1 MRLAGMIL
9 GAGLGSRMRHLTA
22 DTPKPLLEL
31 SGQPLL
37 GHLLGRLGEAGVS
50 EIYVNLYYRANQM
63 RDFLATCPTPV
74 PVHARREPRLTGP
87 AGALRLFA
95 DELQQFDTV
104 LVASA
109 DVLVGESLRC
119 LVATHTARPA
129 SLTFACVQVRQ
140 ARRYGVPDIGP
151 DDEVRAAVEK
161 PDVPDDET
169 HWVSAGVYCLDPRVI
184 DDIPPDRVYDYAK
197 DLAPALRDA
206 GKRVRAHRLSGYWR
220 DVGTPQAL
228 AEARQDASR
237 GRIPWLFPGRTP
249 EHLYTER
256 DLT

>member
-1 MRLAGMIL
+1 MG
-9 GAGLGSRMRHLTA
+9 HLTA
-22 DTPKPLLEL
+22 DTPKPLLEF

-50 EIYVNLYYRANQM
+50 EIYINLHYQADRM

-74 PVHARREPRLTGP
+74 PVYPRREPRLTGP

-95 DELQQFDTV
+95 DELRRFDTV

-109 DVLVGESLRC
+109 DVLVGESLRR
-119 LVATHTARPA
+119 LVATHAERPTA
-129 SLTFACVQVRQ
+129 LTFACAQVRK
-140 ARRYGVPDIGP
+140 ARRYGVLDIGP

-169 HWVSAGVYCLDPRVI
+169 HWVSAGAYCLDPQVI
-184 DDIPPDRVYDYAK
+184 EGIPPGRVYDYAK
-197 DLAPALRDA
+197 DLAPALTEV

-220 DVGTPQAL
+220 DVGTPQDL
-228 AEARQDASR
+228 AAARQDAAR
-237 GRIPWLFPGRTP
+237 GLIPWLLPDRTP
-249 EHLYTER
+249 EHPPVER
-256 DLT
+256 GLA